1 MQESGFPSPHAQ
13 SRLEH
18 TPGTLIM
25 RASSSSSTMHLWLPG
40 MLAVLLGVG
49 LARFAYTP
57 LLPALVEQ
65 EWLTER
71 EAAFA
76 GAANLLGYLV
86 GALAAQALAYRPER
100 IPILNAALVAA
111 AISLAA
117 CAWPLGFAWI
127 TPWRFVAGVAGA
139 FIMVLGPSTI
149 LAATPTHSRARV
161 SGLIFVGVGIGII
174 ASGTLLP
181 ALSALGLTV
190 AWLSLGLAG
199 FAITAATW
207 SLWPKSALPVPA
219 TAVSLPGRL
228 TIVLIVLAYAT
239 DGMGFV
245 PHTLF
250 LSDFVARGLGRG
262 EFAGGFF
269 WALFGAG
276 AVVGA
281 PICGLAASRIGPRAA
296 FTGALAVK
304 AVAVAL
310 PLVSTGNVSLALSA
324 FVVGALTPGM
334 VAIAAGLTTLLAQG
348 PAQARLFGT
357 LTIAFALAQAAG
369 GYAMS
374 WLFSRSQD
382 HMILFATGAL
392 VLAFGAACSAWASRR
407 MRV

>member
-1 MQESGFPSPHAQ
+1 M
-13 SRLEH
+13 
-18 TPGTLIM
+18 
-25 RASSSSSTMHLWLPG
+25 
-40 MLAVLLGVG
+40 
-49 LARFAYTP
+49 
-57 LLPALVEQ
+57 
-65 EWLTER
+65 TEP

-76 GAANLLGYLV
+76 GAANLLGYLF
-86 GALAAQALAYRPER
+86 GAFAAQALAYRPER
-100 IPILNAALVAA
+100 IPILNAALATA
-111 AISLAA
+111 AISLVA

-139 FIMVLGPSTI
+139 FVMVLGPSTI

-161 SGLIFVGVGIGII
+161 SGLIFMGVGIGII

-199 FAITAATW
+199 LVITAATW
-207 SLWPKSALPVPA
+207 SLWPRSALPIPA
-219 TAVSLPGRL
+219 TAVPIAGKL
-228 TIVLIVLAYAT
+228 TTALIVLAYAS

-269 WALFGAG
+269 WALFGVG
-276 AVVGA
+276 AVIGA
-281 PICGLAASRIGPRAA
+281 PICGLVASRIGARAA

-304 AVAVAL
+304 ALAVAL
-310 PLVSTGNVSLALSA
+310 PLLSTTNASLAVSA

-357 LTIAFALAQAAG
+357 LTIAFALAQAVG

-382 HMILFATGAL
+382 HLSLFAAGAL
-392 VLAFGAACSAWASRR
+392 VMAFGAVCAAAASAR
-407 MRV
+407 MRLRDG